1 MAGGFLS
8 PVLPLGLATDG
19 TTYGGNRTPLPGFL
33 GRMGNESTGG
43 GGFRAPFPFLL
54 GLIGVGDGTVTG
66 SGTLTAQSA
75 TMSGTASR
83 EIIDLG
89 TNDELI
95 ADSATMEGVAIV
107 TSSGII
113 TGSLQAGE
121 ATMSGSATVSRQW
134 FEQDASPSSWT
145 KITPTSDGW
154 TRQ

>member
-1 MAGGFLS
+1 MPGQLQTGIPFRYGAGSTSLAGGKGICGLHVRRFAAAEGSGGYLTIGLGGRRRLAS
-8 PVLPLGLATDG
+8 P
-19 TTYGGNRTPLPGFL
+19 
-33 GRMGNESTGG
+33 S
-43 GGFRAPFPFLL
+43 
-54 GLIGVGDGTVTG
+54 GDADG

-75 TMSGTASR
+75 TMTGTASR
-83 EIIDLG
+83 VIVDLG